1 MASKG
6 RLPEVAVENL
16 EHGNI
21 ASLLEL
27 DRSTLDSSLH
37 YRWVRAN
44 PINVGKAKMKG
55 YSIVPADSGVKTL
68 AEYLDDTSD
77 GTMRI
82 QDVILMACPVEKWRG
97 RKRAALKQ
105 GRARLTAPKKQFKRN
120 ARARRVRVITNE
132 EDE

>member
-1 MASKG
+1 MASKS
-6 RLPEVAVENL
+6 LPNVEVEQL
-16 EHGNI
+16 EHGQI

-27 DRSTLDSSLH
+27 DPETLDPSLH
-37 YRWVRAN
+37 YRWVNAT
-44 PINVGKAKMKG
+44 PLKVGKAKVRG
-55 YSIVPADSGVKTL
+55 YRAILSDSGVRTL
-68 AEYLDDTSD
+68 AGYLDDTSD

-105 GRARLTAPKKQFKRN
+105 VRARLSAPKKQFKKN
-120 ARARRVRVITNE
+120 ARAKRVRVITNE